1 MTLTPTRTRLLS
13 VAAVAA
19 LIVTACSGSSTPA
32 PASAAASAAP
42 ASQAASTA
50 PSSGGGT
57 GGTLTIG
64 VVGPLSGPDAPLF
77 DPQVKAMKLAVDTLN
92 ASGKLPGK
100 LSLDIQDDVEKP
112 ETAAAL
118 ARKFC
123 GDNNVKAVLGDYAST
138 VVLAAQPVY
147 NGCGMAQIAVTAS
160 NDTLTQKGLTNFFR
174 TTAKNSDIV
183 TAAIAYWKKNLPQ
196 IKNVAT
202 IDGNNAST
210 INVSDQVVA
219 QAKAA
224 GYNVTDQVHLTANA
238 TDFRGAITSM
248 LGRNPDMIFTATFFN
263 DTALFVKQARELGYQ
278 GLFWGT
284 DANNN
289 PKLVEIA
296 GAASDGYFLTDLG
309 TDPTLV
315 PSAADFVAAYN
326 KAYGTNPDGQG
337 VLSYDS
343 VRVVADAWTR
353 AGASADRAAIVQ
365 AIAATNIAATLGSPI
380 QYDAK
385 GDRKNAIVGIYKV
398 VGGKITFQEV
408 GANQ

>member
-1 MTLTPTRTRLLS
+1 MISASTRGKL
-13 VAAVAA
+13 VAAAA
-19 LIVTACSGSSTPA
+19 STAIFISACSGSATPSA
-32 PASAAASAAP
+32 SSAATAGSSATT
-42 ASQAASTA
+42 TA
-50 PSSGGGT
+50 PSAAT
-57 GGTLTIG
+57 GGSLTIG

-77 DPQVKAMKLAVDTLN
+77 DPQAKAMKLAVDTLN
-92 ASGKLPGK
+92 ASGKLPGT
-100 LSLDIQDDVEKP
+100 LVLDIQDDVEKP
-112 ETAAAL
+112 ETGAAV

-123 GDNNVKAVLGDYAST
+123 GDDKVKAVLGNYAST

-147 NGCGMAQIAVTAS
+147 NECGLAQMAVTAS
-160 NDTLTQKGLTNFFR
+160 NDTLTQKGFTNFFR

-183 TAAIAYWKKNLPQ
+183 SAALAYWKKNLTQ

-219 QAKAA
+219 AATAA
-224 GYNVTDQVHLTANA
+224 GYTITDQVHLTANA

-248 LGRNPDMIFTATFFN
+248 LSKNPDMIFTATFFN
-263 DTALFVKQARELGYQ
+263 DTALFIKQARELGYQ

-289 PKLVEIA
+289 PKLIEIA
-296 GAASDGYFLTDLG
+296 GAASDGYYLTDLG

-326 KAYGTNPDGQG
+326 KAYSTNPDGQG
-337 VLSYDS
+337 VLAYDS

-353 AGASADRAAIVQ
+353 AGADADRAAIVK
-365 AIAATNIAATLGSPI
+365 AIAATDLDATLGSPI
-380 QYDAK
+380 QYDEK
-385 GDRKNAIVGIYKV
+385 GDRKNAIVGIFKAV
-398 VGGKITFQEV
+398 DGKITFQEV
-408 GANQ
+408 GAAN